1 MKELIRKT
9 PLAAGASLAPDGT
22 QTWMARP
29 DLSCYAVASPFGAA
43 PIAARVV
50 LEGTVEALHQPSVY
64 RSKIEKPACAR
75 LRGAILAASQAWDP
89 SWHASSTSPGLGTTL
104 AAMLVDTDYA
114 AVAHI
119 GDCRVLQ
126 LRDGA
131 AIRRTTDHL
140 ARTREGRTTVDRIV
154 GPNSN
159 PHVEAW
165 PTAPG
170 DTVLLTAEVH
180 YVVSEKEILASL
192 ARHPNLSSAIND
204 LIELAGRRGGRDY
217 PTAVAVRIP
226 GPNPNM

>member
-1 MKELIRKT
+1 MNELIRQS
-9 PLAAGASLAPDGT
+9 PPAAGGSLAPEGA
-22 QTWMARP
+22 QAWLVRP
-29 DLSCYAVASPFGAA
+29 DLSCYAVASPFGGA

-50 LEGTVEALHQPSVY
+50 LDGTVDALGQPSAY
-64 RSKIEKPACAR
+64 RSTIEKPACAR

-89 SWHASSTSPGLGTTL
+89 SSTGLSTTL
-104 AAMLVDTDYA
+104 AAILLETDHA

-126 LRDGA
+126 LRAGA
-131 AIRRTTDHL
+131 ALRRTTDHL
-140 ARTREGRTTVDRIV
+140 VRTREGRTMVDRIV

-165 PTAPG
+165 PTTPG
-170 DTVLLTAEVH
+170 DIFLLTAEVH
-180 YVVSEKEILASL
+180 YVVSEKEVLASL

-217 PTAVAVRIP
+217 PTAVAVRVAEP
-226 GPNPNM
+226 